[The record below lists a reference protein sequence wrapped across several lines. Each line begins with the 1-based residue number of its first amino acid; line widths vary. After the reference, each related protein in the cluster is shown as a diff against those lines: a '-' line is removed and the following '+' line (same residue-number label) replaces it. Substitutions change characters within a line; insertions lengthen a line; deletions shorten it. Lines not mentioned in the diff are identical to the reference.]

1 VGNRSTCPVCFV
13 LDPRLAKA
21 GRAQDVGSQTSL
33 HSQDWPQS
41 ADFELSEARHDKIDL
56 IFSAF
61 AVVSVR
67 VAKWPTSCFETT
79 TTALWLDTITIQHFG
94 ANMRNLNGSPARW
107 VGWIALLCAFLALI
121 TPAGKQ
127 AVHC

>member
-79 TTALWLDTITIQHFG
+79 TTALWLDTITI
-94 ANMRNLNGSPARW
+94 
-107 VGWIALLCAFLALI
+107 
-121 TPAGKQ
+121 
-127 AVHC
+127 